1 MRAPPP
7 AFLTLPPAG
16 DDTQA
21 RLAVKLR
28 QLTFRRLLSEPAA
41 ASIRSA
47 LVDVAQREEKAS
59 LDAIGAVDVQTP
71 LLVAVQS
78 EEDSSSI
85 VRDAMPTLLAELAGH
100 FARAVEW
107 RYPIRRIVDFEKR
120 CVRVFDPPAN
130 RLVVGP
136 NGVEV
141 QGGSET
147 ELRPYHALTPG
158 PAQLHLSELDTNP
171 LALVEAHP
179 DKHGNA
185 SSLAGRAAAEWVQRL
200 SEALHVIRGTLPEWF
215 NELGSSLTRIVPV
228 GWDADSHLSASY
240 REAPGLAYL
249 SLHPNTLTM
258 AEAIVHETQHSKLNR
273 MLYFDP
279 ILSNGDSV
287 WAKSEVRPDLRPLR
301 GVLLA
306 VHAFVP
312 VAAMHCALAE
322 ADHEIARDPSF
333 ARRLTEV
340 RETNSRGL
348 DTLESLG
355 EPTEV
360 GRRVLQGLRDVHEFT
375 LNGVSR

>member
-1 MRAPPP
+1 MRTPPP

-21 RLAVKLR
+21 RLAAKLR
-28 QLTFRRLLSEPAA
+28 QLAFRRLLSEPAA
-41 ASIRSA
+41 MPIRAS
-47 LVDVAQREEKAS
+47 LVELARREETAA
-59 LDAIGAVDVQTP
+59 LEAVGAVDVQTP

-78 EEDSSSI
+78 EEDCSGI
-85 VRDAMPTLLAELAGH
+85 VRDAIPTLLVELAGH

-107 RYPIRRIVDFEKR
+107 RHPIRRIVDFEKR
-120 CVRVFDPPAN
+120 RVCVFDPPAN
-130 RLVVGP
+130 RIVAGP
-136 NGVEV
+136 SGVEV
-141 QGGSET
+141 EGGSER
-147 ELRPYHALTPG
+147 ELHPYHALAPG
-158 PAQLHLSELDTNP
+158 PAHLHLSELDTNP

-179 DKHGNA
+179 EKHGNA
-185 SSLAGRAAAEWVQRL
+185 SSLGGREAAEWVQRL
-200 SEALHVIRGTLPEWF
+200 GRALDVIRGTLPEWF
-215 NELGSSLTRIVPV
+215 AELGCSLARIVPV
-228 GWDADSHLSASY
+228 GWNAEAHLSASY

-322 ADHEIARDPSF
+322 ADHELSRDPSF
-333 ARRLTEV
+333 ARRLSEV
-340 RETNSRGL
+340 RETNDRGL
-348 DTLESLG
+348 ETLESLG

-375 LNGVSR
+375 LA